1 MIDKITS
8 KRIHAYTESKLHPR
22 AASSS
27 AKQPILIFQQH
38 KNTLKKITRQ
48 SSKFSHSVV
57 SDSLQPHG
65 LQHSR
70 PPCQSPI
77 PKVYSTHVHWVSDAI
92 QTSHPVMPFS
102 SWPQSLP
109 ASGSFQMSQ
118 LFTSGGQSIGVSA
131 SAPVLPMNAQDWYP
145 LGWTCQIFLQYKGL
159 SRDFSNTTVHKNQ
172 FFDAPLSL

>member
-1 MIDKITS
+1 M
-8 KRIHAYTESKLHPR
+8 
-22 AASSS
+22 
-27 AKQPILIFQQH
+27 
-38 KNTLKKITRQ
+38 TRQ

-70 PPCQSPI
+70 PPCQSPT

-109 ASGSFQMSQ
+109 ASGSFLMSQ
-118 LFTSGGQSIGVSA
+118 FLTSDAQRIGISA
-131 SAPVLPMNAQDWYP
+131 SASVLPMNIQGWFP
-145 LGWTCQIFLQYKGL
+145 LRLTILIPLLFKGFQESSPAPQFENINSSELSFLYGPTLTSVHGYWKNHSFGYT
-159 SRDFSNTTVHKNQ
+159 DFCPQGDVS
-172 FFDAPLSL
+172 SCS